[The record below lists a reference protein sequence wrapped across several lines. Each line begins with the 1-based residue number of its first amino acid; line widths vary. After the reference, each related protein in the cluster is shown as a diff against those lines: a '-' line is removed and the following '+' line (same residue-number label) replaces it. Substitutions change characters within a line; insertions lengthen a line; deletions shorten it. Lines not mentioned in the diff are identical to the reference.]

1 MRNHSTLPLY
11 SVGEEIAHATTHG
24 LGLLLSIAG
33 LTTLVVT
40 AAVRGDAWHVTG
52 AAVFGATL
60 VLLFAASTL
69 YHALTSRRAKQVFQ
83 RLDHAAIFLLIAG
96 TYTPFTLVN
105 LRGAWGWTLLGLVWS
120 LAILGIVLQ
129 TAVPHRTRRL
139 SLALYLAM
147 GWMVLIAIEPL
158 VQSVHPDGLALLVLG
173 GVLYTLGVVF
183 YAWQRLPYNHAIW
196 HVFVLAGSACHFSC
210 VLGYVIPEAP

>member
-1 MRNHSTLPLY
+1 MRDHSALPLY

-69 YHALTSRRAKQVFQ
+69 YHAITSRRAKQVFQ

-129 TAVPHRTRRL
+129 TAVPQRTRRL

-147 GWMVLIAIEPL
+147 GWMVLMVWSSTP
-158 VQSVHPDGLALLVLG
+158 
-173 GVLYTLGVVF
+173 
-183 YAWQRLPYNHAIW
+183 
-196 HVFVLAGSACHFSC
+196 GSGFPTTTPSGTSSC
-210 VLGYVIPEAP
+210 WPEAPATSPASSAT